1 MKNSIIALSLLLSFN
16 VFAKDM
22 SRTETY
28 EESYVELE
36 DGSTQYVGGC
46 SLHQEYEGKLFTVD
60 SEIVKYFE
68 PEYNNTAATMK
79 KLKHVEMELLKAA
92 AEGSGSDV
100 AEFFASVDDITL
112 EKITSKVFK
121 GLNLYRFNLGVGGG
135 NGYYEVYNRIEK
147 NGVVS
152 FVKLSNVFDGDVEYC
167 DSSVWLKKK

>member
-1 MKNSIIALSLLLSFN
+1 MKNTLIALSLLLSFN

-22 SRTETY
+22 SRTEKY
-28 EESYVELE
+28 EDAYVELE

-46 SLHQEYEGKLFTVD
+46 SLHQDYEGKLFTVD
-60 SEIVKYFE
+60 SVIVETFE
-68 PEYNNTAATMK
+68 PEYNNQASTMK
-79 KLKHVEMELLKAA
+79 KLKHVEAGLLKAA
-92 AEGSGSDV
+92 AEGSGNDA

-147 NGVVS
+147 KGVVS
-152 FVKLSNVFDGDVEYC
+152 FVRLSNVFDGDVEYC
-167 DSSVWLKKK
+167 DSSVWLNK